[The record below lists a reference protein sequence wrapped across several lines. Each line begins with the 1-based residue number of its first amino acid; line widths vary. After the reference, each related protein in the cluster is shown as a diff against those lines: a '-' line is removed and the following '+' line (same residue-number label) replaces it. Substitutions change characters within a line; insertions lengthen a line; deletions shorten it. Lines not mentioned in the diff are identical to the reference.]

1 MTRRHML
8 LSHSRLAYSLAA
20 PVIVCLGLLLQ
31 ISTGSVLAQVTQTI
45 GPGSLGTQVNQ
56 VGNVYEITHG
66 TPAGSNL
73 FHSFGDFSLTA
84 SETARFQTTTGS
96 PDATIGNILGRVT
109 GQNPSS
115 IFGIIDSIRD
125 YPGANLFLMNPNGI
139 VFGPNAVLNVGGSVN
154 FTTADYLRLSDGVRF
169 EALPGTQ
176 VALLSTASVDAYGF
190 LGSNPAA
197 ISVQGSQL
205 TVANGTGLS
214 LVGGNRSFTYTDPD
228 TGDPASVSDGV
239 TVTGGKLSS
248 PNGEINLAVTA
259 SPGEFLV
266 TGLQSVPNINGESFT
281 SYGSAHLAP
290 DSTIDVSGANTISIR
305 GGQFVLSVNDTVLTT
320 AESVGAPDTVALSAG
335 SAIVTATSGI
345 ERGADVQ
352 VAAGSIQ
359 IYGASVR
366 STSTGEGLGGDVSI
380 TGQTVAFLNGGQVA
394 SIANGTGAGGA
405 ITINGTESVTISG
418 FDSTFTLV
426 GIPNQDGFVTSGVFT
441 TTSSS
446 GAGGSATIDA
456 PMVSLDGGG
465 SLVSAATGSGRGGDL
480 SVTGNNV
487 ALTNGGLIHSLSG
500 EIDPITLEARGSG
513 QGGDISVTATESI
526 HLTGGSLDVFTESR
540 IFSDTVG
547 SGKSGDLS
555 VIAPNVAI
563 ENSAFLVTFSQGTG
577 AAGRITVEASNLLS
591 VSGIDEIF
599 GVGAAISSSA
609 SGLLDGGG
617 SGELDIY
624 ARTLLVEDGGSI
636 GTTTSTSTVAGDI
649 IIIGENFT
657 IRRGAISTGS
667 SQSGSTGTITLNATE
682 TITISEPF
690 DPGVPVVVANIQEG
704 SGGQG
709 DIVIQAREILVTN
722 GAEVFSSST
731 GTGAGRVTLE
741 ATESITVSTN
751 GVVRAFGGTANRP
764 AINLRASNIAL
775 DQGLLS
781 SRTNVELDGG
791 SISLNATAGSLS
803 LSNGSRVLTNTLFSS
818 GNAGS
823 IVANATDSIVLSGG
837 STMESSSV
845 GAASGN
851 GGAVTL
857 NAGNQATLSGTG
869 TALRSTTA
877 GSGNGGNINVTAGQS
892 VTLTNDATISASSTG
907 PGNAGDISINAGD
920 QLILQNSSI
929 TTQANQASGGKI
941 DIRAVDL
948 VRLDN
953 STISTSVLDGTGGGG
968 DINIDPNL
976 VVLQNNSQILAQ
988 AIQGTGGNITIT
1000 TPLFLADSS
1009 SLVSASSRFGL
1020 NGTVTIQSPTSN
1032 LSGSLGPLASKT
1044 NQAQSLVTQR
1054 CAALVNGQA
1063 SSFVVAGRE
1072 QLPADPGGWLT
1083 SPLYAAGTGLEV
1095 KAEGVKAEGERL
1107 GTGEGLGMRREGRE
1121 ADTQILS
1128 LRRLTPARFLMANFA
1143 DSEATECHS

>member
-1 MTRRHML
+1 MTRRLML
-8 LSHSRLAYSLAA
+8 LGPSRLAYSLAA
-20 PVIVCLGLLLQ
+20 SVIACLGLLLQ
-31 ISTGSVLAQVTQTI
+31 INTGSVLAQVTQTI

-56 VGNVYEITHG
+56 DGNVYEITHG

-84 SETARFQTTTGS
+84 AETARFQTTTGAL
-96 PDATIGNILGRVT
+96 DDTIGNILGRVT
-109 GQNPSS
+109 GVNPSS
-115 IFGIIDSIRD
+115 IFGTIDSATY
-125 YPGANLFLMNPNGI
+125 YPNANLFLMNPNGI
-139 VFGPNAVLNVGGSVN
+139 IFGSNAVLNVGGSVN

-176 VALLSTASVDAYGF
+176 DALLSTASVDAYGF

-197 ISVQGSQL
+197 IAVQGSQL
-205 TVANGTGLS
+205 TVANGTSLS
-214 LVGGNRSFTYTDPD
+214 LIGGNPD
-228 TGDPASVSDGV
+228 TSNPASVPDGV

-259 SPGEFLV
+259 SPGELLV

-281 SYGSAHLAP
+281 SYGSIHLTP
-290 DSTIDVSGANTISIR
+290 GSTIDVNGTNAVSIR
-305 GGQFVLSVNDTVLTT
+305 GGQFVLSVNDAVLTT
-320 AESVGAPDTVALSAG
+320 AESVGASDTVALSAG
-335 SAIVTATSGI
+335 SAIVTATSGT
-345 ERGADVQ
+345 ESGAN
-352 VAAGSIQ
+352 IQ
-359 IYGASVR
+359 ISAGNVQIDGASVR
-366 STSTGEGLGGDVSI
+366 STSTGDGPGGDVSI
-380 TGQTVAFLNGGQVA
+380 TGQTIGLVNGGQVA
-394 SIANGTGAGGA
+394 SVAYGTGAGGA

-418 FDSTFTLV
+418 FDSTFTLA

-456 PMVSLDGGG
+456 SMVSLDGGG

-480 SVTGNNV
+480 SVTGDNV
-487 ALTNGGLIHSLSG
+487 ALTNGGLIRSLSG

-526 HLTGGSLDVFTESR
+526 HLTGGNLDIFTTSGV
-540 IFSDTVG
+540 FSDTVG

-609 SGLLDGGG
+609 SGPSSGGG
-617 SGELDIY
+617 SGAIDIY

-636 GTTTSTSTVAGDI
+636 GTTTSTSTAAGDI
-649 IIIGENFT
+649 TVTGENFT
-657 IRRGAISTGS
+657 ILRGAITTGS
-667 SQSGSTGTITLNATE
+667 SQSGSTGTITLNASE

-690 DPGVPVVVANIQEG
+690 DPGFPVVVANIQEG

-722 GAEVFSSST
+722 GAEVFSSSR

-741 ATESITVSTN
+741 ATESITVSAN
-751 GVVRAFGGTANRP
+751 GVVRAFGGTAADRP
-764 AINLRASNIAL
+764 AIDLRASNITL

-791 SISLNATAGSLS
+791 SISLNATAGNLS
-803 LSNGSRVLTNTLFSS
+803 LSNGSRILTNTQFSS

-823 IVANATDSIVLSGG
+823 IVANATDSIALSGG

-877 GSGNGGNINVTAGQS
+877 GSGNGGNINVTGGQS

-907 PGNAGDISINAGD
+907 TGNAGNILINAGHSLD
-920 QLILQNSSI
+920 LRDSSI
-929 TTQANQASGGKI
+929 KTEAAQAGGGNI
-941 DIRAVDL
+941 DIQAVDR
-948 VRLDN
+948 VRLVN
-953 STISTSVLDGTGGGG
+953 STVSTSVLGGVGSGG
-968 DINIDPNL
+968 NITIDPNI
-976 VVLQNNSQILAQ
+976 VVLQNSNVIAQ
-988 AIQGTGGNITIT
+988 AVQGAGGNITIT
-1000 TPLFLADSS
+1000 TPLFLADST
-1009 SLVSASSRFGL
+1009 SLVSASSQFGL

-1044 NQAQSLVTQR
+1044 QQVQSLLTQR
-1054 CAALVNGQA
+1054 CAALANGQA
-1063 SSFVVAGRE
+1063 SSFIVAGRE
-1072 QLPADPGGWLT
+1072 QLPDDPGGWL
-1083 SPLYAAGTGLEV
+1083 SGPIALAGIDVERFGGEAV
-1095 KAEGVKAEGERL
+1095 AEGTSNLAPR
-1107 GTGEGLGMRREGRE
+1107 TSGLLANDRV
-1121 ADTQILS
+1121 S
-1128 LRRLTPARFLMANFA
+1128 LRRLTPARFLIANFA
-1143 DSEATECHS
+1143 DSEATGCHS